1 MAGST
6 GLEPATSGLTER
18 DALGGTA
25 SPKWCESLTS
35 LGQQWEIT
43 GTALLDLVGRNWRGL
58 EGRGHGRR
66 QSTGDP
72 TPRVAPP
79 RNDPENLRCD
89 QGRTLWSVT
98 PPLFWGGRQRRS
110 SETSKALDDALCGQP
125 PALTSVHSFST
136 YTQLSTGPESHGVTR
151 SRGLRARKTTVYS
164 PAASTNAKNTPFD
177 GVTSASWC
185 VHKASDAGKRSIDI
199 LDRGILS

>member
-98 PPLFWGGRQRRS
+98 PPLFWGGDRKSTRLNS
-110 SETSKALDDALCGQP
+110 SHVRISYAVFCLKKKKNNQ
-125 PALTSVHSFST
+125 HR
-136 YTQLSTGPESHGVTR
+136 H
-151 SRGLRARKTTVYS
+151 
-164 PAASTNAKNTPFD
+164 TNT
-177 GVTSASWC
+177 
-185 VHKASDAGKRSIDI
+185 
-199 LDRGILS
+199 